1 VLWIGPRSGRLL
13 DKAPAHGAKELGRL
27 AKRSGASALPSM
39 TLFLVA
45 ILVCAAG
52 LLGPGY
58 RHDRGYFNYAPRLRH
73 DYGRGHYDDRR
84 DFR

>member
-1 VLWIGPRSGRLL
+1 
-13 DKAPAHGAKELGRL
+13 
-27 AKRSGASALPSM
+27 M

-58 RHDRGYFNYAPRLRH
+58 LGPGYRHDRGYYNYAPRLRH

>member
-1 VLWIGPRSGRLL
+1 
-13 DKAPAHGAKELGRL
+13 
-27 AKRSGASALPSM
+27 M
-39 TLFLVA
+39 TLSLVA
-45 ILVCAAG
+45 ILVCAAAG

-73 DYGRGHYDDRR
+73 DYGRGHYNDRR